1 MKIAFISTRGIP
13 NNYGGF
19 EQFAEYIS
27 VGLAQRGHEVVVYS
41 PHFHPYK
48 ENNYKGVRIKHIYSP
63 ETWTG
68 SSVGSFFYDFSSL
81 KDALKNEKFDIIYE
95 AGYTS
100 IVPAYIWF
108 NVKNIKYPIFTTNM
122 DGLEYKRTKFNKWVQ
137 KFVFWEER
145 MTVKHSHYL
154 IADNMGIHDYYKEKY
169 GKESKFLAYGA
180 DIHDNYNED
189 FLKEFG
195 LETNNY
201 YLLVARLEPENNIV
215 MAIEGYLAS
224 KENGKRP
231 LIIVGKTN
239 TPHGKELVAKYGQEK
254 SIHFV
259 GGIYDFNKLNSI
271 RHFSFAYFH
280 GHSVGGTNPSLLEA
294 MASDCFILANDNIF
308 NKAVLGENAL
318 YYPDHINVT
327 NLLNNIESLA
337 ETHKKSFIENN
348 LEVIRKEY
356 SWEKLVDEHEK
367 YFLWL
372 LNEYKRKTLKP

>member
-27 VGLAQRGHEVVVYS
+27 IGLAKRGHEVVVYS

-48 ENNYKGVRIKHIYSP
+48 EDTYKGVHIKHIYSP
-63 ETWTG
+63 EPWMG
-68 SSVGSFFYDFSSL
+68 SSIGSFFYDFASL
-81 KDALKNEKFDIIYE
+81 KDALKKEKFDIIYE

-108 NVKNIKYPIFTTNM
+108 NVRKIKYPIFTTNM

-137 KFVFWEER
+137 KFIFWEEK

-154 IADNMGIHDYYKEKY
+154 IADNMGIHDYYQEKY
-169 GKESKFLAYGA
+169 RKESKFLAYGA
-180 DIHDNYNED
+180 DIHNNYNEE
-189 FLKEFG
+189 FLKEFE
-195 LETNNY
+195 LEADNY
-201 YLLVARLEPENNIV
+201 YLLVARLEPENNII

-224 KENGKRP
+224 TEKGKRP
-231 LIIVGKTN
+231 LVIVGKTN
-239 TPHGKELVAKYGQEK
+239 TPHGKELVAKYGNEK
-254 SIHFV
+254 SIRFV
-259 GGIYDFNKLNSI
+259 GGIYDFDKLNSI
-271 RHFSFAYFH
+271 RHFSYAYFH

-318 YYPDHINVT
+318 YYFDHNAVT
-327 NLLNNIESLA
+327 ELLNNIELL
-337 ETHKKSFIENN
+337 TLKYKKSFIEKN
-348 LEVIRKEY
+348 LEIIRKEY
-356 SWEKLVDEHEK
+356 SWEKLIDEHEK
-367 YFLWL
+367 YFTELIKQ
-372 LNEYKRKTLKP
+372 NK

>member
-27 VGLAQRGHEVVVYS
+27 VGLVKRGHEVVVYS

-48 ENNYKGVRIKHIYSP
+48 ENVYKGVRIKHIYSP
-63 ETWTG
+63 ETWMG
-68 SSVGSFFYDFSSL
+68 SSVGSFFYDFASL
-81 KDALKNEKFDIIYE
+81 RDALKNENFDIIYE

-108 NVKNIKYPIFTTNM
+108 NVKSIKYPIFTTNM

-154 IADNMGIHDYYKEKY
+154 IADNMGIQDYYKEKY

-180 DIHDNYNED
+180 DIHDNYNIEY
-189 FLKEFG
+189 LKEYNLTPNEYF
-195 LETNNY
+195 
-201 YLLVARLEPENNIV
+201 LLIARLEPENNIV
-215 MAIEGYLAS
+215 MTIDGYLAS

-239 TPHGKELVAKYGQEK
+239 TPHGKELVAKYSNEK
-254 SIHFV
+254 SIKFV
-259 GGIYDFNKLNSI
+259 GGIYNFDKINSI
-271 RHFSFAYFH
+271 RHFSFVYFH

-308 NKAVLGENAL
+308 NKAVLGNNSI
-318 YYPDHINVT
+318 YYKSAKDVT
-327 NLLNNIESLA
+327 LLLNQIDELA
-337 ETHKKSFIENN
+337 EKHKNVYIKNN
-348 LEVIRKEY
+348 LDVIRNEY
-356 SWEKLVDEHEK
+356 SWDKLVDEHEK
-367 YFLWL
+367 YFQWL
-372 LNEYKRKTLKP
+372 LEGHKR

>member
-27 VGLAQRGHEVVVYS
+27 VGLAKRGHEIVVYS
-41 PHFHPYK
+41 PHFHPYQEK
-48 ENNYKGVRIKHIYSP
+48 KYKGVRIKHIYSP
-63 ETWTG
+63 ETWMG
-68 SSVGSFFYDFSSL
+68 SSIGSFFYDFASL
-81 KDALKNEKFDIIYE
+81 RDALKNENFDIIYE

-108 NVKNIKYPIFTTNM
+108 NVKKIKYPIFTTNM

-145 MTVKHSHYL
+145 TTVKHSHYL
-154 IADNMGIHDYYKEKY
+154 ISDNMGIHDYYKEKY

-180 DIHDNYNED
+180 DIHDNYQES
-189 FLKEFG
+189 FLSDLDLKP
-195 LETNNY
+195 NQY
-201 YLLVARLEPENNIV
+201 YLLIARLEPENNIE
-215 MAIEGYLAS
+215 MAIQGYLAS
-224 KENGKRP
+224 TENGKRP

-239 TPHGKELVAKYGQEK
+239 TPHGKELVDKYGHETSVK
-254 SIHFV
+254 FV
-259 GGIYDFNKLNSI
+259 GGIYDFDKLNSI

-294 MASDCFILANDNIF
+294 MASDCFILANNNIF
-308 NKAVLGENAL
+308 NKAVLNDSAI
-318 YYPDHINVT
+318 YYSNTTEVSNI
-327 NLLNNIESLA
+327 LNSIEKLA
-337 ETHKKSFIENN
+337 EKYKEKFIAQN
-348 LEVIRKEY
+348 LEVIRQEY

-367 YFLWL
+367 YFYWL
-372 LNEYKRKTLKP
+372 LEQKR